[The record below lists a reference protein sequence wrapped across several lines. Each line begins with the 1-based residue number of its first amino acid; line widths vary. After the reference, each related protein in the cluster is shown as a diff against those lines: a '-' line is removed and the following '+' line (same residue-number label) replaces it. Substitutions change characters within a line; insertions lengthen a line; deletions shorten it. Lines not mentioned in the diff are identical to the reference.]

1 MTTKPVSRKKLPQLA
16 QRLERRFARMLLGL
30 PDPLLR
36 RLAGPPVMRDGLRL
50 DVQAQFLIG
59 LRKRSGK
66 KAWHERSVA
75 QARRDL
81 EIDAGTIAPVAT
93 KPLDVQAL
101 SLASAAGTLGARI
114 YRPLGLAAPSPA
126 LLFVHGG
133 GFALGSLDSHD
144 GPCRWLAA
152 AIPCVVIS
160 VDYRRSPEQPFP
172 AGVEDCI
179 AAFRAVVADAAVLG
193 IDARRIAVGGDS
205 AGGNLAAVVAQ
216 QVNADPVR
224 PCFQLLFY
232 PTVDMTSSFASIRT
246 LGEGFFLENASIQW
260 CKQHYLGGRDDRDP
274 RASPL
279 YGRLEGLPPALVQT
293 AGFDPLRD
301 EGEAYAEA
309 LRKAGVTVESKRY
322 DGLIHG
328 YINMAGA
335 LRAAQPAMEDA
346 AASLRGAFFS

>member
-1 MTTKPVSRKKLPQLA
+1 MTTQPAARNQPAPFA
-16 QRLERRFARMLLGL
+16 QRLERRFARLLLGL
-30 PDPLLR
+30 PDGLLR
-36 RLAGPPVMRDGLRL
+36 ILAGPPVVRDGLTL

-59 LRKRSGK
+59 LRKRGGK
-66 KAWHERSVA
+66 KAWHERTVK
-75 QARRDL
+75 QARRDI
-81 EIDAGTIAPVAT
+81 EIDSGTISPVASRPVDT
-93 KPLDVQAL
+93 EAL
-101 SLASAAGTLGARI
+101 SLDGPAGVIAARV
-114 YRPLGLAAPSPA
+114 YRPQGLARPAPA
-126 LLFVHGG
+126 LMFFHGG

-152 AIPCVVIS
+152 AANCAVVS

-172 AGVEDCI
+172 AGVEDSV
-179 AAFRAVVADAAVLG
+179 AAFRGLVAQAAALG
-193 IDARRIAVGGDS
+193 IDPLRIAVGGDS

-216 QVNADPVR
+216 QVHADAVR

-232 PTVDMTSSFASIRT
+232 PTVDMTSSFASIRS
-246 LGEGFFLENASIQW
+246 LGEGFFLENQSIQW

-301 EGEAYAEA
+301 EGEAYAGA
-309 LRKAGVTVESKRY
+309 LRKAGVAVESKRY

-335 LRAAQPAMEDA
+335 LRAAKPAMVDA
-346 AASLRGAFFS
+346 AAALRQAFG